1 MKIYRLHP
9 VVLLTAVLLLTAAL
23 PAAAAENPKD
33 RLDYWQKNF
42 DELKPEDDA
51 RAKKAHEIFARVLS
65 AAGKRPGVTPRLFI
79 VKSEAAYIPL
89 AIAIPDGG
97 VIISKKVLD
106 ICYKDAKYG
115 DDRLAFILGHEIAH
129 QLKDDFWHMKFFQA
143 VEISQGK
150 DAGKAAVL
158 NEVKSI
164 AGATEN
170 VLAKELQADEHGI
183 IYASLA
189 GFNTASIVTED
200 NRVNFFE
207 YVAKSMD
214 PGNIKGMKKDGSHP
228 APAQRAET
236 VKARLRQVLEK
247 VEVFNLGVLFYQ
259 TEDYRRALIA
269 FEEFLRYFP
278 SREVYHN
285 VAACHHQLALKHYR
299 AWQGDKDP
307 LPFQLSLS
315 IDPVTLASK
324 ITLRGRGAAPTPEAL
339 FRDHLAKAIE
349 NYEKATALDPSYFL
363 SYNNLGCAYVLKGE
377 PYKAIAVLKDALK
390 LSPNNKEAL
399 NNLGVAF
406 FIAENPQKA
415 KENLLSAQ
423 KLDPAYDAPLFNLG
437 KIAREEKNEAEEKKY
452 WAMYLKLGPAGLR
465 ADTVRK
471 LTGEGAPAE
480 QVKKSSVRESVGGLR
495 GGADVKEIPQP
506 FGKPVTSLRV
516 RLEEAPFVIERF
528 SNGLMVVSQD
538 GEVLLA
544 YAGEGSQN
552 RTSRNISAGSRED
565 EVLERHGKPY
575 RVQATRDGKNMI
587 YKEQGVSFRIRGG
600 KVVSWLVY

>member
-1 MKIYRLHP
+1 MVI
-9 VVLLTAVLLLTAAL
+9 TAVLLILAPFIAY
-23 PAAAAENPKD
+23 AAENPKD

-42 DELKPEDDA
+42 DELRPEDDA

-106 ICYKDAKYG
+106 ICYKDPKYG

-150 DAGKAAVL
+150 DAGGAAVL
-158 NEVKSI
+158 NEVKTI
-164 AGATEN
+164 AGSTEN

-200 NRVNFFE
+200 NKVNFFE
-207 YVAKSMD
+207 YVARSMD

-236 VKARLRQVLEK
+236 VKARLRQVLDK
-247 VEVFNLGVLFYQ
+247 VEVFNLGVLFYES
-259 TEDYRRALIA
+259 EDYRRALVA

-285 VAACHHQLALKHYR
+285 VAACHHQLALKYYR
-299 AWQGDKDP
+299 AWKGDKDP
-307 LPFQLSLS
+307 LPFQLSIS
-315 IDPVTLASK
+315 IDPVTLASR
-324 ITLRGRGAAPTPEAL
+324 ITLRGGSSAGPEAL
-339 FRDHLAKAIE
+339 FKNHLAKAIE
-349 NYEKATALDPSYFL
+349 NYEKAISLDPSYFL
-363 SYNNLGCAYVLKGE
+363 SYNNLGCAYALKGE
-377 PYKAIAVLKDALK
+377 AYKAIATLKDALK
-390 LSPNNKEAL
+390 VDPGNKEAL

-415 KENLLSAQ
+415 KENLLAAQ
-423 KLDPAYDAPLFNLG
+423 KDDPGYDAPPFNLG
-437 KIAREEKNEAEEKKY
+437 KIAREEKNGAEEKRY

-465 ADTVRK
+465 ADAVRAAMGGAGGTPAAQTAK
-471 LTGEGAPAE
+471 APA
-480 QVKKSSVRESVGGLR
+480 RESVGGLKA
-495 GGADVKEIPQP
+495 GADVKETPQS
-506 FGKPVTSLRV
+506 FGKPVTSLKV
-516 RLEEAPFVIERF
+516 RIEEQPFVIERF
-528 SNGLMVVSQD
+528 PNGLMSVSQD
-538 GEVLLA
+538 GEVLLVF
-544 YAGEGSQN
+544 AGEGS
-552 RTSRNISAGSRED
+552 RDKTSRNISVGSRED
-565 EVLERHGKPY
+565 EVLARHGKPY
-575 RVQATRDGKNMI
+575 RVQATTDGKNMI
-587 YKEQGVSFRIRGG
+587 YKEQGVAFRVRDG
-600 KVVSWLVY
+600 KVVSWLVF